1 MLRQDHMMRK
11 IDVGAINGYMT
22 IILILAVFLLVMS
35 IVLIYLL
42 GNEKNRVI
50 YEADGPFGRV
60 DVERS
65 TEELPRRMNKTENN
79 TESLQPVIS
88 AEDQNEEKM
97 PMFYELQ
104 SIVFI
109 HTDTIIE

>member
-1 MLRQDHMMRK
+1 MMRK
-11 IDVGAINGYMT
+11 MDVGSINGYMT
-22 IILILAVFLLVMS
+22 IILILSVFLLVMS
-35 IVLIYLL
+35 IVLLYLL
-42 GNEKNRVI
+42 GSEKRRTV
-50 YEADGPFGRV
+50 YESDGLFRKTG
-60 DVERS
+60 VERS

-88 AEDQNEEKM
+88 AEEQNEEKM